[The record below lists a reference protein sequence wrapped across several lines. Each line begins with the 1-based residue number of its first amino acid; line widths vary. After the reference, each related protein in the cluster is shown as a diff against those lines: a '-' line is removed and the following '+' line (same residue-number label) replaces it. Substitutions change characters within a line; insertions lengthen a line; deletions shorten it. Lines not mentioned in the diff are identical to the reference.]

1 VVVDAAAEHR
11 FALGTLPADVALVWG
26 RLPDGSQHP
35 LRQAAS
41 RELDLRALRAALPR
55 RLHVAAVHRL
65 PAPGARTGVRGWARG
80 ILRAGVV
87 VEVAPPDAG
96 PRILDA
102 VTQVAGAERLEPPL
116 HAGAGGTVLV
126 RARMASG
133 ARGLLRVTRA
143 GASGDPAALA
153 ETLERLAAAGV
164 PLAPRTLGR
173 GVVAGASWS
182 AEKLLPGHR
191 PGRVTP
197 DLVHQ
202 AARAFGRLP
211 ISDSVPT
218 APVEDLLGA
227 AAALPRH
234 AADLR
239 RLADRLSSRLD
250 GIPSVQRHG
259 DLWAGNLLVDRGR
272 LTGIVDWDAA
282 HSHGVPGADLVQL
295 IGTNAR
301 RRRRLP
307 LGRAVLELPW
317 RASTF
322 TAATAAYWWALDVTP
337 RRALLDIAGISWWA
351 SEIHHTLVRFP
362 QRRTDERWV
371 AENVAAVLEGL
382 ERRRPDQALRRGS
395 QRSISRR
402 RRTFQSAASD
412 APLTRQK

>member
-1 VVVDAAAEHR
+1 MVVDAAAEHR
-11 FALGTLPADVALVWG
+11 FAVGTLPADVAVVWG
-26 RLPDGSQHP
+26 RLANGSRHP
-35 LRQAAS
+35 LRQAAE
-41 RELDLRALRAALPR
+41 RELDLRALRAALPQ
-55 RLHVAAVHRL
+55 RLHVTAVHRL
-65 PAPGARTGVRGWARG
+65 PAPGARTGVRGWACG
-80 ILRAGVV
+80 ILRAGLV

-102 VTQVAGAERLEPPL
+102 VAQVAGAERLERPL
-116 HAGAGGTVLV
+116 HAGAGGTLLV

-143 GASGDPAALA
+143 GTSGDPATLA
-153 ETLERLAAAGV
+153 NTLERLATARV
-164 PLAPRTLGR
+164 PLAPRPLGR
-173 GVVAGASWS
+173 GVVAGASWM

-202 AARAFGRLP
+202 AALACSRLP
-211 ISDSVPT
+211 ISDAVPT

-227 AAALPRH
+227 AAVLPRY

-239 RLADRLSSRLD
+239 RLADRLRSRLD
-250 GIPSVQRHG
+250 GIPAVQRHG

-282 HSHGVPGADLVQL
+282 HSSGVPGADLVQL
-295 IGTNAR
+295 VATDVR

-322 TAATAAYWWALDVTP
+322 TAATAEYWWALDIAP
-337 RRALLDIAGISWWA
+337 HRALLDVAGIAWWA

-382 ERRRPDQALRRGS
+382 ER
-395 QRSISRR
+395 
-402 RRTFQSAASD
+402 
-412 APLTRQK
+412 

>member
-1 VVVDAAAEHR
+1 VVDAAAEHR
-11 FALGTLPADVALVWG
+11 FAVDTLPADVAVVWG
-26 RLPDGSQHP
+26 RLPNGAQHP
-35 LRQAAS
+35 LRQAAE

-55 RLHVAAVHRL
+55 RLHVIAVHRL
-65 PAPGARTGVRGWARG
+65 PARGARTGVRGWARG
-80 ILRAGVV
+80 VLRAGVV
-87 VEVAPPDAG
+87 VEVAPPGAG

-102 VTQVAGAERLEPPL
+102 VARVAGAERLERPF

-133 ARGLLRVTRA
+133 ERGLLRVTRA

-153 ETLERLAAAGV
+153 DTLERLATAGV
-164 PLAPRTLGR
+164 PFAPRPFGR
-173 GVVAGASWS
+173 GVVAGASWT

-191 PGRVTP
+191 PGRLTP
-197 DLVHQ
+197 HLVHQ

-211 ISDSVPT
+211 ISDDLPI

-227 AAALPRH
+227 AAVLPRH

-239 RLADRLSSRLD
+239 RLADRLRSRLD
-250 GIPSVQRHG
+250 GIPAVQRHG

-282 HSHGVPGADLVQL
+282 HCSGVPGADLVQL
-295 IGTNAR
+295 VGTDAR

-307 LGRAVLELPW
+307 LGRAVLERPW
-317 RASTF
+317 RASAF
-322 TAATAAYWWALDVTP
+322 TVSTAAYWWALDIAP
-337 RRALLDIAGISWWA
+337 RRALLDIAGIAWWA

-371 AENVAAVLEGL
+371 SENVAAVLEGL
-382 ERRRPDQALRRGS
+382 QRRRPDQALRRGS

-402 RRTFQSAASD
+402 RTTFHNAASD
-412 APLTRQK
+412 ATLTRQK

>member
-1 VVVDAAAEHR
+1 MVVDAAAEHR
-11 FALGTLPADVALVWG
+11 CAVGTLPADVAVVWG
-26 RLPDGSQHP
+26 RLANGSQHP
-35 LRQAAS
+35 LRQAAE
-41 RELDLRALRAALPR
+41 RELDLRALRAALPQ
-55 RLHVAAVHRL
+55 RLHVTAVHRL
-65 PAPGARTGVRGWARG
+65 PAPGARTGVRGWACG
-80 ILRAGVV
+80 ILRAGLV

-102 VTQVAGAERLEPPL
+102 VAQVAGAERLERPL
-116 HAGAGGTVLV
+116 HAGAGGTLLV

-143 GASGDPAALA
+143 GTSGDPATLA
-153 ETLERLAAAGV
+153 NTLERLATAGV
-164 PLAPRTLGR
+164 PLAPRPLDR
-173 GVVAGASWS
+173 GVVAGASWM

-202 AARAFGRLP
+202 AALACSRLP
-211 ISDSVPT
+211 ISDAVPT
-218 APVEDLLGA
+218 APVDDLLGA
-227 AAALPRH
+227 AAVLPRY

-239 RLADRLSSRLD
+239 RLADRLRSRLD
-250 GIPSVQRHG
+250 GIPAVQRHG

-282 HSHGVPGADLVQL
+282 HSSGVPGADLVQL
-295 IGTNAR
+295 VATDLR

-307 LGRAVLELPW
+307 LGRAVRELPW

-322 TAATAAYWWALDVTP
+322 TAATAAYWWALDIAP
-337 RRALLDIAGISWWA
+337 RRALLDVAGIAWWA

-382 ERRRPDQALRRGS
+382 ER
-395 QRSISRR
+395 
-402 RRTFQSAASD
+402 
-412 APLTRQK
+412 

>member
-1 VVVDAAAEHR
+1 
-11 FALGTLPADVALVWG
+11 VA
-26 RLPDGSQHP
+26 
-35 LRQAAS
+35 
-41 RELDLRALRAALPR
+41 
-55 RLHVAAVHRL
+55 
-65 PAPGARTGVRGWARG
+65 
-80 ILRAGVV
+80 
-87 VEVAPPDAG
+87 
-96 PRILDA
+96 
-102 VTQVAGAERLEPPL
+102 QVAGAERLERPV

-153 ETLERLAAAGV
+153 DTLERLATARV
-164 PLAPRTLGR
+164 PLAPRPLGR
-173 GVVAGASWS
+173 GVVAGASWT

-191 PGRVTP
+191 PRRVTP

-202 AARAFGRLP
+202 AALACSRLP
-211 ISDSVPT
+211 ISDAVPT
-218 APVEDLLGA
+218 APVDDLLGA
-227 AAALPRH
+227 AAVLSRY

-239 RLADRLSSRLD
+239 RLADRLRSRLD
-250 GIPSVQRHG
+250 GIPAVQRHG

-282 HSHGVPGADLVQL
+282 HSSGVPGADLVQL
-295 IGTNAR
+295 VATDLR

-322 TAATAAYWWALDVTP
+322 TAATAAYWWALDIAP
-337 RRALLDIAGISWWA
+337 RRALLDVAGIAWWA

-382 ERRRPDQALRRGS
+382 ER
-395 QRSISRR
+395 
-402 RRTFQSAASD
+402 
-412 APLTRQK
+412 

>member
-1 VVVDAAAEHR
+1 MVVDAAAEHR
-11 FALGTLPADVALVWG
+11 CAVGTLPADVAVVWG
-26 RLPDGSQHP
+26 RLANGSQHP
-35 LRQAAS
+35 LRQAAE
-41 RELDLRALRAALPR
+41 RELDLRALRAALPQ
-55 RLHVAAVHRL
+55 RLHVTAVHRL
-65 PAPGARTGVRGWARG
+65 PAPGARTGVRGWACG
-80 ILRAGVV
+80 ILRAGLV

-102 VTQVAGAERLEPPL
+102 VAQVAGAERLERPL
-116 HAGAGGTVLV
+116 HAGAGGTLLV

-143 GASGDPAALA
+143 GASGDPATLA
-153 ETLERLAAAGV
+153 DTLARLATAGV
-164 PLAPRTLGR
+164 PLAPRPLDR
-173 GVVAGASWS
+173 GVVAGASWM

-202 AARAFGRLP
+202 AALACSRLP
-211 ISDSVPT
+211 ISDAVPT
-218 APVEDLLGA
+218 APVDDLLGA
-227 AAALPRH
+227 AAVLPRY

-239 RLADRLSSRLD
+239 RLADRLRSRLD
-250 GIPSVQRHG
+250 GIPAVQRHG

-282 HSHGVPGADLVQL
+282 HSSGVPGADLVQL
-295 IGTNAR
+295 VATDLR

-322 TAATAAYWWALDVTP
+322 TAATAAYWWALDIAP
-337 RRALLDIAGISWWA
+337 RRALLDVAGIAWWA

-382 ERRRPDQALRRGS
+382 ER
-395 QRSISRR
+395 
-402 RRTFQSAASD
+402 
-412 APLTRQK
+412 

>member
-1 VVVDAAAEHR
+1 MVVDAAAEHH
-11 FALGTLPADVALVWG
+11 FAVGTLPADVAVVWG
-26 RLPDGSQHP
+26 RLANGSQHP
-35 LRQAAS
+35 LRQAVE
-41 RELDLRALRAALPR
+41 RELGLRALRAALPQ
-55 RLHVAAVHRL
+55 RLHVTAVHRL
-65 PAPGARTGVRGWARG
+65 PAPGARTGVRGWACG
-80 ILRAGVV
+80 ILRASLV

-102 VTQVAGAERLEPPL
+102 VAQVAGAERLERPL
-116 HAGAGGTVLV
+116 HAGAGGTLLV

-133 ARGLLRVTRA
+133 ARCVLRVTRA

-153 ETLERLAAAGV
+153 DTLERLATARV
-164 PLAPRTLGR
+164 PLAPRPLGR
-173 GVVAGASWS
+173 GVVAGASWT

-191 PGRVTP
+191 PRRVTP

-202 AARAFGRLP
+202 AALACSRLP
-211 ISDSVPT
+211 ISDAVPT
-218 APVEDLLGA
+218 APVDDLLGA
-227 AAALPRH
+227 AAVLSRY

-239 RLADRLSSRLD
+239 RLADRLRSRLD
-250 GIPSVQRHG
+250 GIPAVQRHG

-282 HSHGVPGADLVQL
+282 HSSGVPGADLVQL
-295 IGTNAR
+295 VATDVR

-322 TAATAAYWWALDVTP
+322 TAATAAYWRALDIAP
-337 RRALLDIAGISWWA
+337 RRALLDVAGIAWWA

-382 ERRRPDQALRRGS
+382 ER
-395 QRSISRR
+395 
-402 RRTFQSAASD
+402 
-412 APLTRQK
+412 

>member
-1 VVVDAAAEHR
+1 MVVDAAAEHR
-11 FALGTLPADVALVWG
+11 CAVGTLPADVAVVWG
-26 RLPDGSQHP
+26 RLANGSQHP
-35 LRQAAS
+35 LRQAAE
-41 RELDLRALRAALPR
+41 RELDLRALRAALPQ
-55 RLHVAAVHRL
+55 RLHVTAVHRL
-65 PAPGARTGVRGWARG
+65 PAPGARTGVRGWACG
-80 ILRAGVV
+80 ILRAGLV

-102 VTQVAGAERLEPPL
+102 VAQVAGAERLERPL
-116 HAGAGGTVLV
+116 HAGAGGTLLV

-143 GASGDPAALA
+143 GTSGDPATLA
-153 ETLERLAAAGV
+153 NTLERLATAGV
-164 PLAPRTLGR
+164 PLAPRPLDR
-173 GVVAGASWS
+173 GVVAGASWM

-202 AARAFGRLP
+202 AALACSRLP
-211 ISDSVPT
+211 ISDAVPT
-218 APVEDLLGA
+218 APVDDLLGA
-227 AAALPRH
+227 AAVLPRY

-239 RLADRLSSRLD
+239 RLADRLRSRLD
-250 GIPSVQRHG
+250 GIPAVQRHG

-282 HSHGVPGADLVQL
+282 HSSGVPGADLVQL
-295 IGTNAR
+295 VATDLR

-322 TAATAAYWWALDVTP
+322 TAATAAYWWALDIAP
-337 RRALLDIAGISWWA
+337 RRALLDVAGIAWWA

-382 ERRRPDQALRRGS
+382 ER
-395 QRSISRR
+395 
-402 RRTFQSAASD
+402 
-412 APLTRQK
+412 

>member
-1 VVVDAAAEHR
+1 MVVDAAAEHR
-11 FALGTLPADVALVWG
+11 FTVGTLPADVAVVWG
-26 RLPDGSQHP
+26 RLANGSRHP
-35 LRQAAS
+35 LRQAAE
-41 RELDLRALRAALPR
+41 RELDLRALRAALPQ
-55 RLHVAAVHRL
+55 RLHVTAVHRL
-65 PAPGARTGVRGWARG
+65 PAPGARTGVRGWACG
-80 ILRAGVV
+80 ILRAGLV

-102 VTQVAGAERLEPPL
+102 VAQVAGAERLERPL
-116 HAGAGGTVLV
+116 HAGAGGTLLV

-143 GASGDPAALA
+143 GTSGDPATLA
-153 ETLERLAAAGV
+153 NTLERLATARV
-164 PLAPRTLGR
+164 PLAPRPLGR
-173 GVVAGASWS
+173 GVVAGASWM

-202 AARAFGRLP
+202 AALACSRLP
-211 ISDSVPT
+211 ISDAGPT

-227 AAALPRH
+227 AAVLPRY

-239 RLADRLSSRLD
+239 RLADRLRSRLD
-250 GIPSVQRHG
+250 GIPAVQRHG

-282 HSHGVPGADLVQL
+282 HSSGVPGADLVQL
-295 IGTNAR
+295 VATDVR

-322 TAATAAYWWALDVTP
+322 TAATAEYWWALDIAP
-337 RRALLDIAGISWWA
+337 HRALLDVAGIAWWA

-382 ERRRPDQALRRGS
+382 ER
-395 QRSISRR
+395 
-402 RRTFQSAASD
+402 
-412 APLTRQK
+412 

>member
-1 VVVDAAAEHR
+1 MVVDAAAEHR
-11 FALGTLPADVALVWG
+11 CAVGTLPADVAVVWG
-26 RLPDGSQHP
+26 RLANGSQHP
-35 LRQAAS
+35 LRQAAE
-41 RELDLRALRAALPR
+41 RELDLRALRAALPQ
-55 RLHVAAVHRL
+55 RLHVTAVHRL
-65 PAPGARTGVRGWARG
+65 PAPGARTGVRGWACG
-80 ILRAGVV
+80 ILRAGLV

-102 VTQVAGAERLEPPL
+102 VAQVAGAERLERPL
-116 HAGAGGTVLV
+116 HAGAGGTLLV

-143 GASGDPAALA
+143 GTSGDPATLA
-153 ETLERLAAAGV
+153 NTLERLATAGV
-164 PLAPRTLGR
+164 PLAPRPLDR
-173 GVVAGASWS
+173 GVVAGASWM

-202 AARAFGRLP
+202 AALACSRLP
-211 ISDSVPT
+211 ISDAVPT
-218 APVEDLLGA
+218 APVDDLLGA
-227 AAALPRH
+227 AAVLPRY
-234 AADLR
+234 AVDLR
-239 RLADRLSSRLD
+239 RLADRLRSCLD
-250 GIPSVQRHG
+250 GIPAVQRHG

-282 HSHGVPGADLVQL
+282 HSSGVPGADLVQL
-295 IGTNAR
+295 VATDLR

-322 TAATAAYWWALDVTP
+322 TAATAAYWWALDIAP
-337 RRALLDIAGISWWA
+337 RRALLDVAGIAWWA

-382 ERRRPDQALRRGS
+382 ER
-395 QRSISRR
+395 
-402 RRTFQSAASD
+402 
-412 APLTRQK
+412 

>member
-1 VVVDAAAEHR
+1 MVVDAAAEHR
-11 FALGTLPADVALVWG
+11 FAVGTLPADVAVVWG
-26 RLPDGSQHP
+26 RLANGSQHP
-35 LRQAAS
+35 LRQAAE
-41 RELDLRALRAALPR
+41 RELDLRALRAALPQ
-55 RLHVAAVHRL
+55 RLHVTAVHRL
-65 PAPGARTGVRGWARG
+65 PAPGARTGVRGWACG
-80 ILRAGVV
+80 ILRAGLV

-102 VTQVAGAERLEPPL
+102 VAQVAGAERLERPL
-116 HAGAGGTVLV
+116 HAGAGGTLLV

-143 GASGDPAALA
+143 GTSGDPATLA
-153 ETLERLAAAGV
+153 NTLERLATAGV
-164 PLAPRTLGR
+164 PLAPRPLGR
-173 GVVAGASWS
+173 GVVAGASWM

-191 PGRVTP
+191 PGRLTP

-202 AARAFGRLP
+202 AALACSRLP
-211 ISDSVPT
+211 ISDAVPT
-218 APVEDLLGA
+218 APVDDLLGA
-227 AAALPRH
+227 AAVLPRY

-239 RLADRLSSRLD
+239 RLADRLRSRLD
-250 GIPSVQRHG
+250 DIPAVQRHG

-272 LTGIVDWDAA
+272 LTGIIDWDAA
-282 HSHGVPGADLVQL
+282 HISGVPGADLVQL
-295 IGTNAR
+295 VATDLR

-322 TAATAAYWWALDVTP
+322 TAATAAYWWALDIAP
-337 RRALLDIAGISWWA
+337 RRALLDVAGIAWWA

-382 ERRRPDQALRRGS
+382 ER
-395 QRSISRR
+395 
-402 RRTFQSAASD
+402 
-412 APLTRQK
+412 

>member
-11 FALGTLPADVALVWG
+11 FAVGTLPADVALVWG
-26 RLPDGSQHP
+26 RLANGSQHP
-35 LRQAAS
+35 VRQAVE
-41 RELDLRALRAALPR
+41 RELDLRALRAALPQ

-65 PAPGARTGVRGWARG
+65 PAPGARAGVRGWACG
-80 ILRAGVV
+80 TLRAGLV

-102 VTQVAGAERLEPPL
+102 VAQVAGAERLERPVQ
-116 HAGAGGTVLV
+116 AGAGGTVLV

-133 ARGLLRVTRA
+133 VRGLLRVTRA
-143 GASGDPAALA
+143 GTSGDPAEQA
-153 ETLERLAAAGV
+153 ETLERLANARV
-164 PLAPRTLGR
+164 PLAPRPLGR
-173 GVVAGASWS
+173 GVVAGASWT

-191 PGRVTP
+191 PRRVTP
-197 DLVHQ
+197 DLVHK
-202 AARAFGRLP
+202 AALACGRLP
-211 ISDSVPT
+211 ISDAVPT
-218 APVEDLLGA
+218 APVDDLLGA
-227 AAALPRH
+227 AAALPSY

-239 RLADRLSSRLD
+239 RLADRVRSRLD
-250 GIPSVQRHG
+250 DIPAVQRHG

-282 HSHGVPGADLVQL
+282 HSSGVPGADLVQL
-295 IGTNAR
+295 VATDVR

-307 LGRAVLELPW
+307 LGQAVLELPW

-322 TAATAAYWWALDVTP
+322 TAATAEYWWALDIAP
-337 RRALLDIAGISWWA
+337 RRALLDVAGIAWWA

-382 ERRRPDQALRRGS
+382 DRRRPDQALRRGS

-402 RRTFQSAASD
+402 RTTFHNAASD
-412 APLTRQK
+412 ATLTRQK